1 VNVLSGVRTPAKRE
15 DQKKRRLSPDE
26 RRKGEA
32 RLLLALL
39 MQVAFPGAAQLYY
52 GDERAM
58 EGFKDPFNRRTYPWH
73 QEEPALTDLFR
84 AILNLRHEHEVL
96 RTGEVEVRTADTN
109 VLEIRR
115 YLNAPTVEDSDWTD
129 AFGRPAGGEKSLTF
143 LFNRSEHESKPLDL
157 LGGESL
163 PGMTGVLVSDADLK
177 YFST

>member
-1 VNVLSGVRTPAKRE
+1 MLLS
-15 DQKKRRLSPDE
+15 S
-26 RRKGEA
+26 
-32 RLLLALL
+32 
-39 MQVAFPGAAQLYY
+39 FS
-52 GDERAM
+52 
-58 EGFKDPFNRRTYPWH
+58 
-73 QEEPALTDLFR
+73 
-84 AILNLRHEHEVL
+84 AIKTSLHEHEVL